1 MADEVFL
8 IGDIGGTNARFA
20 MADPVRGGYRDERV
34 LAVADYATAEQA
46 IHAYLKSTGRGD
58 PSVICL
64 AAAGP
69 VVAGV
74 VKFTNSHWELAAERL
89 RREFAGA
96 AVELLND
103 FAAVAYS
110 LPLLGSAD
118 LRTIGPQPMA
128 PLDAPSCTVGVLG
141 PGTGLGVAGLIRR
154 SGQSVPISG
163 EGGHVGFA
171 PESDRQSALLAELR
185 RDFGRVSDERV
196 VSGQGLENI
205 YRALARLAGRTVTGT
220 SAADVYELAD
230 AGDDALA
237 VEALDV
243 FYVAL
248 GQVAGN
254 LALALGAADGVFIA
268 GGVAQRYPDL
278 LAASR
283 FREGFENKGRHRRI
297 MRAIP
302 TSLITHPQ
310 PGLLGASD
318 CAVRLAH
325 QRSV

>member
-1 MADEVFL
+1 MGHGEAGVGAAD
-8 IGDIGGTNARFA
+8 
-20 MADPVRGGYRDERV
+20 
-34 LAVADYATAEQA
+34 VAEYATAEQA
-46 IHAYLKSTGRGD
+46 IHAYLESTGHPD

-69 VVAGV
+69 VVAGA
-74 VKFTNSHWELAAERL
+74 VKVTNSHWELAAERL
-89 RREFAGA
+89 QREFAGA
-96 AVELLND
+96 PVELLND

-110 LPLLGSAD
+110 LPLLGAGD
-118 LRTIGPQPMA
+118 LRAIGTQPTV
-128 PLDAPSCTVGVLG
+128 PLDAPSFTVGVLG

-154 SGQSVPISG
+154 NGRSVAVSG

-171 PESDRQSALLAELR
+171 PESDRQSTLLEELR
-185 RDFGRVSDERV
+185 RDFERVSDERV

-220 SAADVYELAD
+220 SAADVYELAE
-230 AGDDALA
+230 AGDDKLA
-237 VEALDV
+237 AEALDV

-254 LALALGAADGVFIA
+254 LALTLGAADGVFIA
-268 GGVAQRYPDL
+268 GGVAQRYPEL

-325 QRSV
+325 RRSV